1 MGKTFEKQIKTIEDQ
16 EKKQVKALEDL
27 KPNEQTKL
35 IEGLIISQ
43 KLQLY
48 LMNLLTEEKNN
59 ERIT

>member
-1 MGKTFEKQIKTIEDQ
+1 MGKTFEKPIKTIEDQ

-27 KPNEQTKL
+27 KPNEQTKP

>member
-1 MGKTFEKQIKTIEDQ
+1 MGKTFEKQIKTTEDQ

-27 KPNEQTKL
+27 KPNEQTKP

>member
-27 KPNEQTKL
+27 KPNEQTKP

>member
-1 MGKTFEKQIKTIEDQ
+1 MEKQIKTIEDQ

-27 KPNEQTKL
+27 KPNEQTKP